1 MPWKQD
7 LLHYENAIYN
17 IFKYYISL
25 RKIFF
30 NIITNIIYFYL
41 CLIYRQNAESF
52 VLLLRHKWL
61 IVKVKI
67 SNGFI
72 MKRRRSL
79 RSTRTNSLWI
89 DFLYNFLFY
98 CWILSY
104 LIVEIAVNAEVSI
117 GCPPSE
123 AILPC
128 RCSLRGKEIQIW

>member
-7 LLHYENAIYN
+7 LFHYENAIYN
-17 IFKYYISL
+17 NVNIHKFKE
-25 RKIFF
+25 IFF
-30 NIITNIIYFYL
+30 NFIINNLSFCFCY
-41 CLIYRQNAESF
+41 IYRQNAEISIWNHF
-52 VLLLRHKWL
+52 HNKWL
-61 IVKVKI
+61 IVKVK
-67 SNGFI
+67 NCTVCR

-89 DFLYNFLFY
+89 DFVYNFLFY
-98 CWILSY
+98 YWILSY
-104 LIVEIAVNAEVSI
+104 LIVDNVTNAEVGI